1 MDTNSPD
8 RALGLNGLSPRHSSF
23 LYQQETESV
32 HHSLSTQMIVAITSD
47 IANNLNLLLDVRR
60 ARTLSQA
67 SIHNANFLPA
77 YMRLRS
83 VLGFTAAFPP
93 LFTLSNGQSVSSFAS
108 VPPTSL
114 SVISPKV
121 FQTI

>member
-47 IANNLNLLLDVRR
+47 IANNLNLLLDVR
-60 ARTLSQA
+60 
-67 SIHNANFLPA
+67 
-77 YMRLRS
+77 S